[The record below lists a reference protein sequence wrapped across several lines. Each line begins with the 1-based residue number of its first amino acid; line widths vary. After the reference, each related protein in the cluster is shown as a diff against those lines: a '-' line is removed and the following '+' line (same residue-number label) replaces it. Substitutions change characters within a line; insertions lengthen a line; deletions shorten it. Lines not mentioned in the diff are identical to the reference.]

1 MTSTGPDSA
10 LRSTG
15 LVAGKFD
22 PPHRGHALLI
32 DTARARCDRLIVLL
46 FDYEGQTVAPDLRA
60 QWLREIHP
68 GLDVRIFS
76 TFNYPRITPEDAARE
91 AARVREFLGE
101 PVHLL
106 FTSEDYGEML
116 AAQLGARHFNVDRER
131 ALVPISG
138 TMVRRAPAA
147 MLDWLEPPVR
157 AHYVPRVCV
166 VGSESTGKSTLC
178 ARLAEHYA
186 TAWVPEYGREYSLE
200 KLRNGLQGQWVDDE
214 FVHIAFEQQRR
225 EDDAARYAN
234 RVLICDTDALAASVW
249 SERYLDRVPT
259 RWPLPPSRIACYLVP
274 YPDVPFVADAIRDGE
289 HKRYWMYER
298 LIALFTQLGRPFTV
312 LRGTYEERGAQA
324 IALLDALLA
333 SEVKRP

>member
-1 MTSTGPDSA
+1 MT
-10 LRSTG
+10 TG

-46 FDYEGQTVAPDLRA
+46 FDFEAQTVPSDVRA
-60 QWLREIHP
+60 EWLREIHP
-68 GLDVRIFS
+68 GVDVRVLS
-76 TFNYPRITPEDAARE
+76 TFNYPRLTPDDAERE
-91 AARVREFLGE
+91 AARVHAFLSE
-101 PVHLL
+101 RVDVL
-106 FTSEDYGEML
+106 FTSEDYGEMM
-116 AAQLGARHFNVDRER
+116 AAALGARHFDVDRER
-131 ALVPISG
+131 ALVPVTG

-147 MLDWLEPPVR
+147 MLEWLEPPVR

-178 ARLAEHYA
+178 ERLAAHYD
-186 TAWVPEYGREYSLE
+186 TVWVPEYGREYSLE
-200 KLRNGLQGQWVDDE
+200 KLRNGLQGQWVEDE

-225 EDDAARYAN
+225 EDDAARRAN
-234 RVLICDTDALAASVW
+234 PVLICDTDALATMVW

-259 RWPLPPSRIACYLVP
+259 RWPLPPSRICLYLVP
-274 YPDVPFVADAIRDGE
+274 YPDVPFVADEIRDGE

-298 LIALFTQLGRPFTV
+298 LIELFAQMGHRFEV

-324 IALLDALLA
+324 IALIDASID
-333 SEVKRP
+333 SEH